1 MNYKIVGNSIFG
13 TRRVT
18 PDGRAYD
25 NEFRSISPVA
35 YTKYSNDQGVGALIC
50 AMMEHYSAESECAIE
65 TDFGKIIV
73 YQTPVH
79 HGLIVCRCIYNDGAY
94 VYSPVF
100 INTVSPLAIVNYFQA
115 IYKCYMCQ

>member
-1 MNYKIVGNSIFG
+1 MNYKIIGNSIFG

-25 NEFRSISPVA
+25 NEFKSNSPVA
-35 YTKYSNDQGVGALIC
+35 YTRYANDQGVGALIYS
-50 AMMEHYSAESECAIE
+50 MMEHYSAEAECAIK
-65 TDFGKIIV
+65 TDFGEIIV

-94 VYSPVF
+94 AHSPVF
-100 INTVSPLAIVNYFQA
+100 INTVSPLAIVNYFYA
-115 IYKCYMCQ
+115 NYKIIYAH

>member
-1 MNYKIVGNSIFG
+1 MNYEIIGNSIFG
-13 TRRVT
+13 TRRLT

-25 NEFRSISPVA
+25 NEFSSENPA
-35 YTKYSNDQGVGALIC
+35 SYTRYEEDQGVGALIY
-50 AMMEHYSAESECAIE
+50 AMMEHYSPEAECAIE
-65 TDFGKIIV
+65 TDFGEIIV

-79 HGLIVCRCIYNDGAY
+79 HGLVVCRCTYNDGAY
-94 VYSPVF
+94 AYSPVF